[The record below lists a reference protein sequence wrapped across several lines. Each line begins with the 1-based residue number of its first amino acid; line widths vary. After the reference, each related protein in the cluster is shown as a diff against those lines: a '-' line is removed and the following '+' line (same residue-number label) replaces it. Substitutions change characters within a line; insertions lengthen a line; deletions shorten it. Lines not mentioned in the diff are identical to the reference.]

1 MVPSHLPATLLM
13 SLTHLLSATAPARIA
28 HAASKNAQ
36 IGTLAQSRFLISSSP
51 RAEIGR
57 WPQAVELAK
66 THRSRPWRS
75 TPATTSSSIAMVVRN
90 MDSFTM
96 HRASYMKRRA
106 LGVETGAGAR
116 SIGVRGALPADP
128 RISSLSLHNKALLIA
143 GRPAVARLFADG
155 QEPGAGR
162 GSIPQP

>member
-51 RAEIGR
+51 RVEISR

-66 THRSRPWRS
+66 LIEAAHDAALPRGHRRQSQWS
-75 TPATTSSSIAMVVRN
+75 CA

-96 HRASYMKRRA
+96 HRTLYMKRRA
-106 LGVETGAGAR
+106 LGGETSAGAR
-116 SIGVRGALPADP
+116 FIGVRGALSAYPTIA
-128 RISSLSLHNKALLIA
+128 SLALHNKALLIS
-143 GRPAVARLFADG
+143 G
-155 QEPGAGR
+155 
-162 GSIPQP
+162 